1 MQFNFFLL
9 FSFVCIF
16 SACNSTQKSVN
27 KNEVNGMDSLF
38 CTNGFA
44 PNDTVELDFFAKKFR
59 TGIDFHSTGNEPFWG
74 LEIDFDKA
82 MQFSTPGESPIRFEL
97 PFTTTHPGVNAV
109 QYQAQSAQGMIKV
122 LLQKQTC
129 VNDMSGIA
137 SDYSVTVSVK
147 NNSDTGFKVYK
158 GCGRYLSDYRL
169 NDIWVLESI
178 NQEKLDT
185 KDFTRGLPMLEFTLA
200 DGKMMGHT
208 GCNQLNGRVEVQGKS
223 IKTGGMATTRMACP
237 NNSFESKY
245 LLALNNKAIPYRIK
259 EGRLY
264 LKITTDSVFTY
275 KKMD

>member
-1 MQFNFFLL
+1 MRFNCFLL
-9 FSFVCIF
+9 LSSFCF
-16 SACNSTQKSVN
+16 FCSCNPAQKSVE
-27 KNEVNGMDSLF
+27 KNDVTTMDSLF
-38 CTNGFA
+38 STNGFA
-44 PNDTVELDFFAKKFR
+44 PNDTVGLDFFAKKFR

-82 MQFSTPGESPIRFEL
+82 MEFSAMGELPIRFEP
-97 PFTTTHPGVNAV
+97 PFTTTPSGANAV
-109 QYQAQSAQGMIKV
+109 QYQAQSAQGMLKV

-147 NNSDTGFKVYK
+147 NNTDTGFKVYK

-169 NDIWVLESI
+169 NDIWVLESM
-178 NQEKLDT
+178 NQKKLNAR
-185 KDFTRGLPMLEFTLA
+185 DFAKGLPMLEFTLA

-223 IKTGGMATTRMACP
+223 IKTGGIATTRMACP
-237 NNSFESKY
+237 NSTFESKY
-245 LLALNNKAIPYRIK
+245 LLALSNKTMPYSIK

-264 LKITTDSVFTY
+264 VRVAADSIFTY
-275 KKMD
+275 KKVD